1 MTDILSRMAQV
12 LSEKGLNDD
21 ELVYID
27 RKLRQEYAGS
37 YVYITRKE
45 HGIDNRIMERIK
57 KSNDFISI
65 AKEFRVSTSTV
76 YRLSRKI
83 GKRK

>member
-21 ELVYID
+21 EIVYID

-57 KSNDFISI
+57 KVTIL
-65 AKEFRVSTSTV
+65 
-76 YRLSRKI
+76 YRLRKNLECQPALFI
-83 GKRK
+83 DYQEK

>member
-21 ELVYID
+21 EIVYID

-57 KSNDFISI
+57 KVTIS
-65 AKEFRVSTSTV
+65 
-76 YRLSRKI
+76 YRLRKNLECPLALFI
-83 GKRK
+83 DYQEK

>member
-12 LSEKGLNDD
+12 LSENGLND
-21 ELVYID
+21 EKIVYID

-45 HGIDNRIMERIK
+45 PGIDNRIMERIK